1 MEAELTALATTA
13 VAALTG
19 LMVTES
25 WEQAKLRLA
34 GWFRR
39 RGGDENTQSEL
50 QAAGEELAN
59 ARVEGDA
66 RAAGRVEERLRERL
80 LGVLQDDPEAAGEL
94 AQLITD
100 LAPHASVTYISSVSG
115 GMHHG
120 PSFQGA
126 HLHGDITFTVPAPVS
141 AGTRPRP
148 NQLPAR
154 TYRFVNRDEQINELR
169 QAFPAARTGSDHV
182 DLVVVSGVSGVGKTA
197 TVLRFAETVQDLYPD
212 GQLYVPFAGLR
223 DGSASTPSVG
233 TGVTD
238 VSEALAMCL
247 SGLGVGEGDMPRT
260 VEARANLLRSCSAD
274 LRILLVLD
282 DVTEPAHVRTLIPKG
297 PGSGVLVTSH
307 RTLGELVARDDA
319 TPVGLKPLDDHGG
332 LALLADLCPRAVDA
346 DQTAAERLVRLC
358 GGLPVALRI
367 VAARLKTEEGLT
379 AAELV
384 EELSDETDRLA
395 GLSLPAEELSVSA
408 ALGPSYRL
416 LPPDAARL
424 YRLLGCLPTSRFDA
438 GVAAATADVDTRV
451 AKRLLRILAGASLV
465 QRETDGRYVMHD
477 LIRLHARECADREEP
492 ATVEA
497 ELIWRVGTHYLVLTA
512 FADRAIKKKRK
523 RIADLSALL
532 RDANDPFAAP
542 DGPAPLVWLNTE
554 RAAILGILRTASRY
568 GWHTLVWQLAEAFT
582 ALFLHHRYLDSWRES
597 LALGAEAAAAAA
609 TEVDQAAGEVTEAW
623 AAEARLRSLLS
634 RPLMDLDRHD
644 EARTQ
649 LEQALLLAETVDDLV
664 LRASVMEFQ
673 GRYLDRHDP
682 GNAVAAYRRS
692 LALNVEAGEAR
703 GAAIAA
709 VFLGSALSVGGEHTE
724 ALAVL
729 RRAHDD
735 LLADEEPDVR
745 MAARALAAIGLVRDR
760 LGDTGAADRDL
771 KEAVGILR
779 ERNAMHYAAEALVG
793 LAGIAQRTGADT
805 DVVRDYLTEALEIY
819 ERDGNPAAGELRRWR
834 QEWDGSDGPEADH

>member
-1 MEAELTALATTA
+1 MEAELTALAATA
-13 VAALTG
+13 VTALTG

-25 WEQAKLRLA
+25 WEQAKLGLA
-34 GWFRR
+34 RWFRR
-39 RGGDENTQSEL
+39 RGVDEDPQGEL
-50 QAAGEELAN
+50 QADSDELA
-59 ARVEGDA
+59 RA
-66 RAAGRVEERLRERL
+66 RADGDERAAERVEEQLRERL
-80 LGVLQDDPEAAGEL
+80 LRVLRDDPEAPGEL
-94 AQLITD
+94 ARLITE
-100 LAPHASVTYISSVSG
+100 LAPDTPVTYVSSVSG
-115 GMHHG
+115 GVHHG

-126 HLHGDITFTVPAPVS
+126 HIHGDITFTVPVP
-141 AGTRPRP
+141 AGTGPRP

-197 TVLRFAETVQDLYPD
+197 TALRFAETVQDLYPD

-223 DGSASTPSVG
+223 DQSASSPSVG
-233 TGVTD
+233 TGVAD

-247 SGLGVGEGDMPRT
+247 SGLGVGEDAMPRT

-282 DVTEPAHVRTLIPKG
+282 DVTEPAHVRALIPKG
-297 PGSGVLVTSH
+297 PGSGVLVTAH
-307 RTLGELVARDDA
+307 GTLGELVAQDDA
-319 TPVGLKPLDDHGG
+319 TPVGLKPLDEHGG
-332 LALLADLCPRAVDA
+332 LALLADLCQSAVDA
-346 DQTAAERLVRLC
+346 DQADAKQLVELC

-367 VAARLKTEEGLT
+367 AAARLKTEEGLT
-379 AAELV
+379 TAELV

-424 YRLLGCLPTSRFDA
+424 YRLLGWLPTSRFDA
-438 GVAAATADVDTRV
+438 GVAAVAADVDTRV
-451 AKRLLRILAGASLV
+451 AKRLLRVLAAASLV
-465 QRETDGRYVMHD
+465 QREEDNRYVMHD
-477 LIRLHARECADREEP
+477 LIRLHARERADQEEP
-492 ATVEA
+492 ATGEA
-497 ELIWRVGTHYLVLTA
+497 ELIGRVATHYLVLTA
-512 FADRAIKKKRK
+512 FADRAIKRKRK

-532 RDANDPFAAP
+532 RDADNPFAAP
-542 DGPAPLVWLNTE
+542 DGPAPLVWLDTE
-554 RAAILGILRTASRY
+554 RAAVLGVLRAASRH
-568 GWHTLVWQLAEAFT
+568 GLHTLVWQLAEAFT
-582 ALFLHHRYLDSWRES
+582 VLFLHRRYLDSWRES
-597 LALGAEAAAAAA
+597 LELGAEAASVASA
-609 TEVDQAAGEVTEAW
+609 E

-649 LEQALLLAETVDDLV
+649 LEQALRRAETVDDLV
-664 LRASVMEFQ
+664 LRASVLEFQ

-682 GNAVAAYRRS
+682 ENAAAAYRRS
-692 LALNVEAGEAR
+692 LALNEQAGEAR
-703 GAAIAA
+703 GAAIAR

-760 LGDTGAADRDL
+760 LGDTEAADRDL
-771 KEAVGILR
+771 QEAVRILR
-779 ERNAMHYAAEALVG
+779 ERDATHYAAEALVG

-805 DVVRDYLTEALEIY
+805 ALVRGHLTEALEIY
-819 ERDGNPAAGELRRWR
+819 ERDGNPAAGELRRR
-834 QEWDGSDGPEADH
+834 LDELDSEDAPDVGD

>member
-1 MEAELTALATTA
+1 MEAELTALAATA
-13 VAALTG
+13 VTALTG

-34 GWFRR
+34 RWFRR
-39 RGGDENTQSEL
+39 RGVDEDPQGEL
-50 QAAGEELAN
+50 QADSDELA
-59 ARVEGDA
+59 RA
-66 RAAGRVEERLRERL
+66 RADGDERAVERVEEQLRERL
-80 LGVLQDDPEAAGEL
+80 LRVLQDDPEAPGEL
-94 AQLITD
+94 ARLIAE
-100 LAPHASVTYISSVSG
+100 LAPDAPVTYVSSVRG
-115 GMHHG
+115 GVHHG
-120 PSFQGA
+120 HSFQGA
-126 HLHGDITFTVPAPVS
+126 HIVGDITFTVPAPVPVP

-154 TYRFVNRDEQINELR
+154 TYEFVNRGKEINKLR
-169 QAFPAARTGSDHV
+169 QTFAAALTGSDRV
-182 DLVVVSGVSGVGKTA
+182 DLAVVSGVSGVGKTA
-197 TVLRFAETVQDLYPD
+197 TALRFAETVQDLYPD
-212 GQLYVPFAGLR
+212 GQLYVPFADLR
-223 DGSASTPSVG
+223 DRSALTPAVRRD
-233 TGVTD
+233 TTD

-247 SGLGVGEGDMPRT
+247 TALGVGEDAMPRT
-260 VEARANLLRSCSAD
+260 VEARANLFRSCSAD

-282 DVTEPAHVRTLIPKG
+282 DVTEPAHVRALIPKG
-297 PGSGVLVTSH
+297 PGSGVLVTAH
-307 RTLGELVARDDA
+307 GKLGELVVQDDA
-319 TPVGLKPLDDHGG
+319 TPIGLEPLDEHGG
-332 LALLADLCPRAVDA
+332 LALLADLCPTAVDA
-346 DQTAAERLVRLC
+346 DRTAARHLVELC

-367 VAARLKTEEGLT
+367 AAARLRTEEGLT
-379 AAELV
+379 TAELV

-424 YRLLGCLPTSRFDA
+424 YRLLGWLPTSRFDA
-438 GVAAATADVDTRV
+438 GVAAVAADVDTRV
-451 AKRLLRILAGASLV
+451 AKRLLRVLAAAGLV
-465 QRETDGRYVMHD
+465 QREQDNRYVLHD
-477 LIRLHARECADREEP
+477 LIRLHAREHANQEEP
-492 ATVEA
+492 ATGEA
-497 ELIWRVGTHYLVLTA
+497 ELIGRVGTHYLVLTA
-512 FADRAIKKKRK
+512 FADRAIKRKRK

-532 RDANDPFAAP
+532 RDANNPFAAP
-542 DGPAPLVWLNTE
+542 DGPAPLVWLDTE
-554 RAAILGILRTASRY
+554 RAAILGVLRAASRH
-568 GWHTLVWQLAEAFT
+568 GRHTLVWQLAEAFT
-582 ALFLHHRYLDSWRES
+582 ALFLHRRYLDTWRES
-597 LALGAEAAAAAA
+597 LELGAKAAAAAA
-609 TEVDQAAGEVTEAW
+609 ESDRTAADAR

-649 LEQALLLAETVDDLV
+649 LEQALRLAETVDDLV

-673 GRYLDRHDP
+673 GRYLDRQDP
-682 GNAVAAYRRS
+682 ENAAAAYRRS
-692 LALNVEAGEAR
+692 LALNEQAGEAR

-760 LGDTGAADRDL
+760 LGETEAADRDL

-779 ERNAMHYAAEALVG
+779 DRDATHYAVEALVG

-805 DVVRDYLTEALEIY
+805 ALVRGHLTEALEIY
-819 ERDGNPAAGELRRWR
+819 ERDGNPAAGELRQRLD
-834 QEWDGSDGPEADH
+834 ELDSEDAPDVGH